1 MGWNHQLDVNC
12 LHPVDLSASAN
23 VNPELTMPPPWLQGP
38 EGPEDLKRLLW
49 HPQPPKQLDF

>member
-23 VNPELTMPPPWLQGP
+23 VNPELTILPPWLQGP
-38 EGPEDLKRLLW
+38 EGPEDLNVSPDTPN
-49 HPQPPKQLDF
+49 PQTN